1 MKTLFTKAASFLL
14 FVVLLLAGSAAHAQ
28 SGNGA
33 YVQKFDRDAYIGGS
47 LLGAPGSLLGSSGMT
62 MTQTKYM
69 LTPSGKGMA
78 VWVGNTTPPAAK
90 SVYKTVW
97 DVIETTGIS
106 YHYTS
111 SCTVFNDGSVT
122 LVLNGDEL

>member
-1 MKTLFTKAASFLL
+1 MKTFFTKAAPFFI
-14 FVVLLLAGSAAHAQ
+14 FVVLLFAGSAACAQ
-28 SGNGA
+28 TGNGA
-33 YVQKFDRDAYIGGS
+33 YVQKFDRDANIGVA
-47 LLGAPGSLLGSSGMT
+47 LLMNVGRDLT

-78 VWVGNTTPPAAK
+78 VWIGNTTPPTAK
-90 SVYKTVW
+90 SVYKTTWNVT
-97 DVIETTGIS
+97 ESTGIS

-111 SCTVFNDGSVT
+111 SCTVFTDGSVT